1 MGERRVGVAVLVL
14 ALLVLA
20 ARHPSATIRIDTR
33 EAGDPTPHTMQAAV
47 DIGLV
52 GVSLLWTWSGH
63 RLLES
68 R

>member
-1 MGERRVGVAVLVL
+1 MRERRIGLAVLVL

-20 ARHPSATIRIDTR
+20 MRHPSANIRIDTHDG
-33 EAGDPTPHTMQAAV
+33 GDPAPHTMQAAI
-47 DIGLV
+47 DLGLV

-63 RLLES
+63 HLLES

>member
-1 MGERRVGVAVLVL
+1 MRERRIGLAMLVL

-20 ARHPSATIRIDTR
+20 ARHPSATIRIDTHDS
-33 EAGDPTPHTMQAAV
+33 GDSTPHSVQAAV
-47 DIGLV
+47 DVGLL

-63 RLLES
+63 RMVEH

>member
-1 MGERRVGVAVLVL
+1 VRERRIGL

-20 ARHPSATIRIDTR
+20 LLALTARHPSATIRIDTHD
-33 EAGDPTPHTMQAAV
+33 GSDPAPHTMQAAIDV
-47 DIGLV
+47 GLV

-63 RLLES
+63 HLLAS

>member
-1 MGERRVGVAVLVL
+1 MRERRIGVAMLVL

-20 ARHPSATIRIDTR
+20 ARHPSASIRIDTHDG
-33 EAGDPTPHTMQAAV
+33 GDPAPHTMRAAV

-52 GVSLLWTWSGH
+52 GVSLLWTWSEH